1 MTIRQGEN
9 VPRITVSDSEKISR
23 WVALMI
29 EPIKN
34 KIETL
39 KKERKAVILVH
50 NYQLPEVQDIAD
62 FLGDSLE
69 LSQRAAE
76 TDAEV
81 IVFCGVHFMAETAAI
96 LSPGKTVLLPDVNA
110 GCPMAD
116 MIDAEQ
122 LRQLKRE
129 HPNATVICYV
139 NSSAEVKAESDYC
152 CTSSNSVNVVE
163 SLKDDE
169 EVIFV
174 PDKYLGD
181 YVAQKTGRRMVLWNG
196 YCPTHVHI
204 REGDIARAKAQ
215 HPDAITMAHP
225 ECPRP
230 IRDMADVVLSTSGMC
245 RYAKNSDAQK
255 FIIATEPGIIHRL
268 KKENPGK
275 RFYAASEAGVCP
287 NMKLTT
293 IEKVLWS
300 LEKMEHKVEVSAEVR
315 SRALKAVENM
325 IGITV

>member
-1 MTIRQGEN
+1 
-9 VPRITVSDSEKISR
+9 
-23 WVALMI
+23 MI

-129 HPNATVICYV
+129 HPNI
-139 NSSAEVKAESDYC
+139 
-152 CTSSNSVNVVE
+152 
-163 SLKDDE
+163 
-169 EVIFV
+169 
-174 PDKYLGD
+174 
-181 YVAQKTGRRMVLWNG
+181 
-196 YCPTHVHI
+196 
-204 REGDIARAKAQ
+204 
-215 HPDAITMAHP
+215 
-225 ECPRP
+225 
-230 IRDMADVVLSTSGMC
+230 
-245 RYAKNSDAQK
+245 
-255 FIIATEPGIIHRL
+255 
-268 KKENPGK
+268 
-275 RFYAASEAGVCP
+275 
-287 NMKLTT
+287 
-293 IEKVLWS
+293 
-300 LEKMEHKVEVSAEVR
+300 
-315 SRALKAVENM
+315 
-325 IGITV
+325 